1 MIKQFPEIEEFFKQN
16 QFTDTDLNQ
25 LRLQIEENYNTS
37 SLRKAAE
44 SSINLKLAFYILKKE
59 ANPNYNPADD
69 YKANIPQKLSSHKT
83 IAEHFLELTLNK
95 PLIKV
100 SIIIGISLE
109 KLCEIL
115 QIDKNTVDRKTKFT
129 EEHWK
134 LCEQSFVK
142 RLEIIKKKTKSYDK
156 QGIKKS
162 STKLSESNSVFDKA
176 KKYGGVGKIIY
187 IRQK

>member
-16 QFTDTDLNQ
+16 QFTDADLNL
-25 LRLQIEENYNTS
+25 LRSQIEQYYSST

-44 SSINLKLAFYILKKE
+44 SAINLKLAFYILKKE
-59 ANPNYNPADD
+59 VRTVGDF
-69 YKANIPQKLSSHKT
+69 KANTPKKLSSKKT
-83 IAEHFLELTLNK
+83 ITEHFLELALNK

-115 QIDKNTVDRKTKFT
+115 QIDENSVDRKTKFT
-129 EEHWK
+129 EEHWRI
-134 LCEQSFVK
+134 CEESFVK
-142 RLEIIKKKTKSYDK
+142 RLSEIKKKTKTYDK

-162 STKLSESNSVFDKA
+162 ITKLNEFNTVYDKA
-176 KKYGGVGKIIY
+176 KQYGGYGKIIY